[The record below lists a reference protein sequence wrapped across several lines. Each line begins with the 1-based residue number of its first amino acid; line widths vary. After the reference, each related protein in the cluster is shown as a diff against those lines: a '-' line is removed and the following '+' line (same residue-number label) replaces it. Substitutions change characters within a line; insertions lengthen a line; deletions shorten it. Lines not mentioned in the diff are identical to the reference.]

1 MITRTTHDVD
11 GIALEVLLGPAGAN
25 ILRAGKSVAHARMR
39 RNVWLITVPG
49 HVWPV
54 TPDMPSARFGISV
67 SPCKSVPSR
76 SAALAEIA
84 RILKGN

>member
-1 MITRTTHDVD
+1 
-11 GIALEVLLGPAGAN
+11 
-25 ILRAGKSVAHARMR
+25 MR
-39 RNVWLITVPG
+39 RNVWLITIPG

-67 SPCKSVPSR
+67 SPCKSFPSR
-76 SAALAEIA
+76 ATALAEIA

>member
-25 ILRAGKSVAHARMR
+25 ILR
-39 RNVWLITVPG
+39 
-49 HVWPV
+49 
-54 TPDMPSARFGISV
+54 
-67 SPCKSVPSR
+67 PCKSFPSR
-76 SAALAEIA
+76 ATALAEIA

>member
-1 MITRTTHDVD
+1 MITRTTHNVD
-11 GIALEVLLGPAGAN
+11 GIALEVVRGPSGAN

-39 RNVWLITVPG
+39 RNVWLITIPG

-54 TPDMPSARFGISV
+54 TPDMPSARFNITEA
-67 SPCKSVPSR
+67 PCKSFPSR
-76 SAALAEIA
+76 SAALAEVA